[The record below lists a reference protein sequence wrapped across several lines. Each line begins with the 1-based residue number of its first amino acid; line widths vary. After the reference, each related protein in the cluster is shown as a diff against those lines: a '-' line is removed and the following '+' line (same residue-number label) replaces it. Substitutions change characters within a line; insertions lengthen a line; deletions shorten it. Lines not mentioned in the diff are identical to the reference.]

1 VTAQGRGIQCAISP
15 DARMLAFGEAA
26 EVTLVDAR
34 AGTVLAHLVGAQAG
48 GYTPGLTFSPDGKH
62 LAVLWDDGQLSLWD
76 LGRLQGE
83 LRAEGLA
90 W

>member
-1 VTAQGRGIQCAISP
+1 
-15 DARMLAFGEAA
+15 
-26 EVTLVDAR
+26 
-34 AGTVLAHLVGAQAG
+34 VLAHLVGAQAG